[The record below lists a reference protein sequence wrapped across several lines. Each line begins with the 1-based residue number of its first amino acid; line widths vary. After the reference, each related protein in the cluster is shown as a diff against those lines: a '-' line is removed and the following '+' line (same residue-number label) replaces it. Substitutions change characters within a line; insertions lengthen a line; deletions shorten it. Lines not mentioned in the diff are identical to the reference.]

1 MMLSLDTAYRSFGG
15 EVEASSTPTI
25 CRLPDSRRH
34 QLWAIAQPTAEERGA
49 GNPHATFCGSRG
61 RATASG
67 DPVGEEKSSSLPRPL
82 QSLGWS
88 NCLFRPRPHEVSFVG
103 LSNILVSGVSVLEVR
118 IVFGRSEVDPGPG
131 TR

>member
-67 DPVGEEKSSSLPRPL
+67 DPVGEEKSSSLPRP
-82 QSLGWS
+82 SGTGPV
-88 NCLFRPRPHEVSFVG
+88 CLCLTQRYSPPLNMIKPTKER
-103 LSNILVSGVSVLEVR
+103 
-118 IVFGRSEVDPGPG
+118 
-131 TR
+131 